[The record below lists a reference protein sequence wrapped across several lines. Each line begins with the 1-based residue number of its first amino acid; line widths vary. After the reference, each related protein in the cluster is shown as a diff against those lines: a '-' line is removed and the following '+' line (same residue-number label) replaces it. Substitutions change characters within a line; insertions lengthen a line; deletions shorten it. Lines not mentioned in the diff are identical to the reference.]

1 MKKLL
6 LLFAAAGVPVL
17 ASAQCSTTNA
27 TSCQCETSSQ
37 SDCDLLPDIM
47 VSEYAYQTYQGGPN
61 EYPQTNAGTSVTG
74 QGPDDGR
81 LRLSG
86 STPNVGRG
94 PMEVR
99 AVDQNGY
106 RWFLCGTDTFSVYD
120 PNGTVQFTCPNS
132 DPNPHQLL
140 KQRVY
145 HKTGNAMTY
154 YERFAGSMTYHPS
167 HGHYHVDDWE
177 IMTLRI
183 QDPNEP
189 NPLRW
194 PIVGTGNKVGFCIED
209 FQSCSTANGHCRDS
223 SNNILTN
230 TNITNFGLGGGNYGC
245 GNIFQGITVGY
256 TDIYWETLDGQWIN
270 IDPGTCNGQYYVVVE
285 VDPHNFFLESNES
298 NNWFATP
305 ITLTQ
310 QQPSGNPVIEITADK
325 QSTTLCQGDSLTLT
339 ATAGSS
345 ILWSNGAT
353 TQKIRVP
360 SASATYSVVVTNYCG
375 TGTASYTVSEVPA
388 PPAPVAAGDTICAAE
403 MTTLTAAGSGT
414 LKWYDAYGN
423 QVGSGSTFNTPTL
436 SSTTTYY
443 VENSTTHADTSFS
456 TPYTNSNGAGDW
468 KQSTQY
474 EIFNAYTPFTLI
486 SVKVYAQGAG
496 NRTIELQDATGAMI
510 QTATVNI
517 PAGVSTVTL
526 NFNVPAGNGY
536 RLAGLATTG
545 SLNMYRNNSANISYP
560 YGVPGILD
568 ITGSSGGASYY
579 YYFYDW
585 KVAAAAASC
594 GTKVPVT
601 VVVSPCTGIS
611 ENATFK
617 TSLNVFPNPSNGN
630 FNISFNAPHQ
640 DNISIELFDMVGK
653 KMIEKQLGNFQGE
666 YKGEIT
672 AKGLSKGIYMLSIK
686 YEGKP
691 YYTKLIIQ

>member
-6 LLFAAAGVPVL
+6 LVL
-17 ASAQCSTTNA
+17 ASAGAPFLAAAQCTTTNA
-27 TSCQCETSSQ
+27 TSCQCQTSSQ
-37 SDCDLLPDIM
+37 TDCDLLPDIM
-47 VSEYAYQTYQGGPN
+47 VSEYAFQTYQGGPN
-61 EYPQTNAGTSVTG
+61 EYPQTNAGTSVNG

-106 RWFLCGTDTFSVYD
+106 RWFLCGTDTFSIYD
-120 PNGTVQFTCPNS
+120 PTGTQQFTCPNG
-132 DPNPHQLL
+132 DPNPRQLL

-145 HKTGNAMTY
+145 HKSGNTMTY

-189 NPLRW
+189 NPLNW

-209 FQSCSTANGHCRDS
+209 YQSCSTANGHCRDS
-223 SNNILTN
+223 ANNILTN
-230 TNITNFGLGGGNYGC
+230 PIIVNFGLGGGNYGC

-270 IDPGTCNGQYYVVVE
+270 IDPGTCNGQYYVVIE
-285 VDPHNFFLESNES
+285 VDPHNFFLESNEG
-298 NNWFATP
+298 NNYFATP

-310 QQPSGNPVIEITADK
+310 QQPAGNPVIEITADK
-325 QSTTLCQGDSLTLT
+325 QSSVLCQGDSLTLT
-339 ATAGSS
+339 ATAGTS
-345 ILWSNGAT
+345 ILWSTGAT

-360 SASATYSVVVTNYCG
+360 STSATYTVTVTNYCG
-375 TGTASYTVSEVPA
+375 TGTASYTVTEAPA
-388 PPAPVAAGDTICAAE
+388 PPAPAAMGDTICVSGNA
-403 MTTLTAAGSGT
+403 TLTATGSGN
-414 LKWYDAYGN
+414 LVWYDALGN
-423 QVGSGSTFNTPTL
+423 QLGTGGTFTTPTI
-436 SSTTTYY
+436 SNTTTYY
-443 VENSTTHADTSFS
+443 VENTNMHTDTAFA
-456 TPYTNSNGAGDW
+456 TPHTNGNGAGNW
-468 KQSTQY
+468 VQSAQY
-474 EIFNAYTPFTLI
+474 LTFTALTNFTLI

-496 NRTIELQDATGAMI
+496 NRVIELQDANGSVL

-517 PAGVSTVTL
+517 PAGVSRVNLNFTVT
-526 NFNVPAGNGY
+526 GGSTY
-536 RLAGLATTG
+536 RLNAQATSG
-545 SLNMYRNNSANISYP
+545 SLYMYRNNSANISYP
-560 YGVPGILD
+560 YGVPGIVD
-568 ITGSSGGASYY
+568 IIGSSAGASYY

-585 KVAAAAASC
+585 KVASSTATC
-594 GTKVPVT
+594 GTKVPVIAF
-601 VVVSPCTGIS
+601 VDACTGIS
-611 ENATFK
+611 ENAIFK

-630 FNISFNAPHQ
+630 FTLSFNAPHQ
-640 DNISIELFDMVGK
+640 DNITIELYDVVGK
-653 KMIEKQLGNFQGE
+653 KLSAKQLTNFQGE
-666 YKGEIT
+666 YSE
-672 AKGLSKGIYMLSIK
+672 AFSSRGLSKGVYTLSVR

-691 YYTKLIIQ
+691 YYTKLIIE